1 MNMGSDLLINV
12 KYKNIS
18 KVTKDLRYHSQQERI
33 FLADKGNYVFFIS
46 FAKQRKRHELVG
58 YLIVDR
64 KGIDKNDYWG
74 KYTLFGKSGR
84 FIKGKDFNEIR
95 KKLSIKIG
103 DSIGTAKSIGMSTQ
117 SIRTLNLDDRSLT
130 LRFIQG

>member
-1 MNMGSDLLINV
+1 MGNDLLINI
-12 KYKNIS
+12 KYKNIG
-18 KVTKDLRYHSQQERI
+18 KVAKYLRYHSGQERI
-33 FLADKGNYVFFIS
+33 FLADKGSYVFFIS
-46 FAKQRKRHELVG
+46 FNKRQKRHELVG

-74 KYTLFGKSGR
+74 EYTLFGKSGK

-103 DSIGTAKSIGMSTQ
+103 DSMGTAKSIGMSTQ
-117 SIRTLNLDDRSLT
+117 SIRTLHSDDKNLILN
-130 LRFIQG
+130 FIKG